1 METNREIINEATK
14 RFKQIVEYTTIRHN
28 LVGEDN
34 EYQDLNEAD
43 DEETAEPNAA
53 SNTAQS
59 ADSNMQGQ
67 EPMPQDDGFDP
78 QVDDNA
84 GGMGGDADMAF
95 DNAEDVSEMQPDDE
109 VIDISDLTDSQEE
122 TEDEVRKLGGKFG
135 ALLKRIDKFAKMVQD
150 TDDKIKDLKAEIE
163 KRNPTPIE
171 KLEMRSMS
179 SYPYNIKP
187 NEYWEEKEKNSNYR
201 VVPDDKKEEYT
212 ITQNDLNSGFDPK
225 TLSDSFSK
233 FDIMNQTMKNTMPRY

>member
-1 METNREIINEATK
+1 MERNKELINEAAR

-34 EYQDLNEAD
+34 NYKDLNEAD
-43 DEETAEPNAA
+43 DEVNQEPA
-53 SNTAQS
+53 SSDAS
-59 ADSNMQGQ
+59 DVQGQ
-67 EPMPQDDGFDP
+67 EQIPQNDGFNP
-78 QVDDNA
+78 QPDTNDNVV
-84 GGMGGDADMAF
+84 GDETDGDF
-95 DNAEDVSEMQPDDE
+95 DGAEDVSEMQPDDE
-109 VIDISDLTDSQEE
+109 VIDISDLTDSQED
-122 TEDEVRKLGGKFG
+122 TEEEVRKLGGKFG

-150 TDDKIKDLKAEIE
+150 TDNKIKDLKSEIE

-171 KLEMRSMS
+171 KLEMRSMD

-187 NEYWEEKEKNSNYR
+187 SDYWKEKEKKSDYR
-201 VVPDDKKEEYT
+201 VMPDDKEEYT

-225 TLSDSFSK
+225 ALSDSFSK